1 MISLLKCR
9 VTVQLPNVTS
19 EVENLG
25 GILECKQYLQEERR
39 SESALWDKM
48 PDYKS
53 VHYQKKWVIL
63 FEPHKECSD
72 HPEKGLLP

>member
-19 EVENLG
+19 EVENLE
-25 GILECKQYLQEERR
+25 GILECKEYLQEERR

-48 PDYKS
+48 PDYEA
-53 VHYQKKWVIL
+53 VHHQKKVGDFI
-63 FEPHKECSD
+63 
-72 HPEKGLLP
+72 

>member
-19 EVENLG
+19 EVENLE
-25 GILECKQYLQEERR
+25 GILECKEYLQEERR

-48 PDYKS
+48 PYES
-53 VHYQKKWVIL
+53 VHHQKKVGDFI
-63 FEPHKECSD
+63 
-72 HPEKGLLP
+72 